1 MQCDTPRNGGY
12 SIFLKETKFSTNA
25 RMTAAPFLDVRPR
38 KYLIRGIK
46 QAFLL
51 TPMSVFRIF
60 IKSSSNLL
68 ALTCVPVELEDV
80 KEKNQIPNLHQ
91 IFIKLTCVNFCFGL
105 Y

>member
-1 MQCDTPRNGGY
+1 
-12 SIFLKETKFSTNA
+12 LKEAKFRNKA
-25 RMTAAPFLDVRPR
+25 RVTAAPFLDVRPR
-38 KYLIRGIK
+38 KYLIRDIN

-51 TPMSVFRIF
+51 TPMSVFPIF

-68 ALTCVPVELEDV
+68 ALTSVPVDLEDV

-91 IFIKLTCVNFCFGL
+91 IFIKPTCVNFCFGL